1 MATATSRK
9 KAIIP
14 INAKKR
20 KRKIMNFEKDPLLCR
35 KDLELEEAWAFQ
47 FQDQVENDN
56 IEEKEKLG
64 LLK

>member
-1 MATATSRK
+1 MATATSQK

-20 KRKIMNFEKDPLLCR
+20 KRKIMNFEKDPMLSR

-47 FQDQVENDN
+47 FQDNDN
-56 IEEKEKLG
+56 IEELEEAWTSKLR
-64 LLK
+64 K